1 MRATA
6 SLPADRRNSFDLI
19 RLFAALCVLISHQLG
34 MAGYPEPPLGPLGIA
49 LASTG
54 LYIFFALSGY
64 LVCQSWLR
72 APSTTRFV
80 RARILRIYPAYLANI
95 AFCVVLGAFLT
106 TLPQVEFWHS
116 PATWRFV
123 TLNAP
128 ILTVP
133 TQFAL
138 PGVFSD
144 ARWPIVNGSIW
155 TIKYEL
161 VCYLAFLGLMLATRS
176 RSRMGLARNV
186 LALTLAG
193 LSAAYIHRISV
204 FPNPEGEAFFGYF
217 NAFNMLRFFM
227 TFGAGALYALSEP
240 LGDRVRLAFL
250 AVPAALILFGPSPEF
265 GRAGIILL
273 LVLFMVELGKSAMF
287 FSDTYRRIGDLSYG
301 TFLYGYPIQNL
312 IVTRFYD
319 GTNLI
324 TVTLATLAGVF
335 TCAWLSWRYIEEPAL
350 RLK

>member
-1 MRATA
+1 MTSGEAV
-6 SLPADRRNSFDLI
+6 SADRRNSFDLI

-64 LVCQSWLR
+64 LVAHSWLR
-72 APSTTRFV
+72 APSAERFV
-80 RARILRIYPAYLANI
+80 RARILRIYPAFLVNI
-95 AFCVVLGAFLT
+95 AFCVALGAVLT
-106 TLPQVEFWHS
+106 SLPQNDFWRS
-116 PATWRFV
+116 PETWRFV
-123 TLNAP
+123 LLNSP

-138 PGVFSD
+138 PGVLNE

-161 VCYLAFLGLMLATRS
+161 LCYLAFMALALATGWR
-176 RSRMGLARNV
+176 RGLARPV
-186 LALTLAG
+186 LAFAVIILM
-193 LSAAYIHRISV
+193 AAYVHRISV
-204 FPNPEGEAFFGYF
+204 FPNPEGEAFFGYY
-217 NAFNMLRFFM
+217 NAFNLLRFFL

-240 LGDRVRLAFL
+240 LSERMRLVFL
-250 AVPAALILFGPSPEF
+250 AVPAALIVFGPSPAF

-273 LVLFMVELGKSAMF
+273 LVLFMIELGKSPVF
-287 FSDTYRRIGDLSYG
+287 FSGRYRRIGDLSYG
-301 TFLYGYPIQNL
+301 TFLYGYPVQNV

-319 GTNLI
+319 GTNLLAVTAA
-324 TVTLATLAGVF
+324 TVATVF
-335 TCAWLSWRYIEEPAL
+335 ACAWLSWRFVEAPAL

>member
-1 MRATA
+1 MKPIDVT
-6 SLPADRRNSFDLI
+6 STDRRNSFDLI
-19 RLFAALCVLISHQLG
+19 RLFAALCVLMSHQLG

-72 APSTTRFV
+72 APNPARFL
-80 RARILRIYPAYLANI
+80 RARTLRIYPAFLINLASCL
-95 AFCVVLGAFLT
+95 ALGALLT
-106 TLPQVEFWHS
+106 TSSQLDYWLS

-123 TLNAP
+123 ALNAP

-133 TQFAL
+133 TQFTL
-138 PGVFSD
+138 PGVFED

-161 VCYLAFLGLMLATRS
+161 ICYVAFLCLAILCKPQ
-176 RSRMGLARNV
+176 LARMATAV
-186 LALTLAG
+186 ILCG
-193 LSAAYIHRISV
+193 LIAAYVYWISS
-204 FPNPEGEAFFGYF
+204 FPNPQGEAFFGYY
-217 NAFNMLRFFM
+217 NAFNLLRFIM
-227 TFGAGALYALSEP
+227 TFSAGALYALSEP
-240 LGDRVRLAFL
+240 LSERTRLFFL
-250 AVPAALILFGPSPEF
+250 SVPAALIVFGPNPEF

-273 LVLFMVELGKSAMF
+273 LVLFMIEFGKSPLLF
-287 FSDTYRRIGDLSYG
+287 NPGYRRLGDLSYG
-301 TFLYGYPIQNL
+301 TFLYAYPVQNL

-319 GTNLI
+319 GTNFLAI
-324 TVTLATLAGVF
+324 TLATVASVLA
-335 TCAWLSWRYIEEPAL
+335 CAWLSWRLVEAPAM